1 MSPRA
6 TEPPRLLREPRHAEG
21 DAVTVSVLTEP
32 ATAPTT
38 GRPRSR
44 RRPEIQA
51 LRALAVMLVVLYHLW
66 PNRLTG
72 GYVGVDVFFV
82 ISGFLIT
89 GHLLREAATT
99 GRVHLAQFWARRA
112 RRLLPASLLVLG
124 LTAVATLVW
133 VPRALWH
140 GFLVDTAA
148 AATYVVNWALAA
160 QSVDYLAADAAASPV
175 QHYWSLS
182 VEEQFYLVWPLLVGL
197 AIWWSVR
204 RPRRRLPAVAA
215 VLGLTTAASLGWSL
229 HLTGVSSSTAYFATT
244 TRAWQFGAG
253 GLLAVVELALAG
265 RASSRRAVTAAGR
278 DRRIA
283 LACSGLLVVGVALIG
298 WAALRFDG
306 GTPFPGTA
314 AIVPVAG
321 ALAVIAAGAP
331 LVTRVGTGVLG
342 TRPVQW
348 LGDVSYSTYL
358 WHWPPIILLPYALGR
373 SLHVV
378 DKVALLAVVLV
389 VAGATKVWVEDPVRR
404 AGGVWRRPRVTFAWV
419 VPAMVLVVAIS
430 AWGVQRGDQAAQVAA
445 QQVAT
450 IEKAPPSCF
459 GAASMD
465 PSLTDCP
472 DPALADVVV
481 PNPSTAG
488 GDFAGVSCWV
498 KNQSAQLES
507 CSYPAKGATGPVPH
521 VALVGD
527 SHARAMLPALIV
539 LADEG
544 KLSVDTYLKGSC
556 QWSTAVPAGDKATV
570 DNCLTW
576 RKKLQARLTAH
587 TGEYDAIVTAALSN
601 EKFRVPAG
609 ETREQYASRGLAAA
623 WKPLAE
629 AGVPIVY
636 IRDNP
641 IHASD
646 PNTCLQTRGKGAPA
660 RCDISRKAAFA
671 TPDPQV
677 AAAKLVGPGVSA
689 INLTRFY
696 CTATVCPAVIGGVDV
711 YRDSHHVTETYVR
724 TLTPYLGKQLF
735 ADLARA
741 RG

>member
-1 MSPRA
+1 M
-6 TEPPRLLREPRHAEG
+6 
-21 DAVTVSVLTEP
+21 
-32 ATAPTT
+32 TAPVLVEREAAPPT

-44 RRPEIQA
+44 TRPEIQA

-66 PNRLTG
+66 PTRLTG

-89 GHLLREAATT
+89 GHLLREATT
-99 GRVHLAQFWARRA
+99 SGRVHLAQFWARRA

-204 RPRRRLPAVAA
+204 RPARRLVAVGA
-215 VLGLTTAASLGWSL
+215 VLTLTTVASLVWSL
-229 HLTGVSSSTAYFATT
+229 HLTGASPSTAYFATT

-253 GLLAVVELALAG
+253 GLLAVAELVLAG
-265 RASSRRAVTAAGR
+265 RATGRRVAPDARR
-278 DRRIA
+278 DRLTA
-283 LACSGLLVVGVALIG
+283 FACAGVLAVGVALIG

-314 AIVPVAG
+314 AIVPVVG
-321 ALAVIAAGAP
+321 AIAVIAAGAP
-331 LVTRVGTGVLG
+331 SATRVGTGPLG
-342 TRPVQW
+342 LRPVQW

-373 SLHVV
+373 TLHTA
-378 DKVALLAVVLV
+378 DKLVLLAVVLV
-389 VAGATKVWVEDPVRR
+389 LAGATKRWVEDPVRH
-404 AGGVWRRPRVTFAWV
+404 ASGPWRRPRVTFAWV
-419 VPAMVLVVAIS
+419 VPAMAVVVAMS
-430 AWGVQRGDQAAQVAA
+430 AWGVQQGDEAAHTAA
-445 QQVAT
+445 QQVAA

-465 PSLTDCP
+465 PALANCP
-472 DPALADVVV
+472 DPALKDVIV
-481 PNPSTAG
+481 PNPSTAS

-498 KNQSAQLES
+498 RNDSAALES
-507 CSYPAKGATGPVPH
+507 CSYPAKGATGRVPH

-539 LADEG
+539 LANEG
-544 KLSVDTYLKGSC
+544 KLSLDTYLKGSC

-570 DNCLTW
+570 DRCLEW
-576 RKKLQARLTAH
+576 RTKLHGRLTAH
-587 TGEYDAIVTAALSN
+587 PGEYDAIVTAALSK
-601 EKFRVPAG
+601 EQFQVPAG
-609 ETREQYASRGLAAA
+609 QTREQYASRGLAAA

-641 IHASD
+641 IHTSD
-646 PNTCLQTRGKGAPA
+646 PNTCLQTKGKDAPQ
-660 RCDISRKAAFA
+660 RCDITRKQAFA

-677 AAAKLVGPGVSA
+677 AAAKLVGSDVSV
-689 INLTRFY
+689 IDLTSFY
-696 CTATVCPAVIGGVDV
+696 CTATTCPAVIGGVDV
-711 YRDSHHVTETYVR
+711 YRDPHHVTETYVR
-724 TLTPYLGKQLF
+724 TLAPYLGKQLF
-735 ADLARA
+735 ADLARG